1 MPRVLIVD
9 ADAEVRE
16 VLAYVFSHDGF
27 CVRVANQADAA
38 LRMAHAEPVDAV
50 VTALNLQPI
59 DGVELIQQLR
69 RIPGRAELPAVIFT
83 AMTQHDVLAR
93 CGGSLPP
100 GVVFHAKGG
109 APRKVVALV
118 RDLLGGTDSA

>member
-38 LRMAHAEPVDAV
+38 LRMAQAEPVDAV
-50 VTALNLQPI
+50 VTGLDLQPI
-59 DGVELIQQLR
+59 DGIELIAQLR
-69 RIPGRAELPAVIFT
+69 RLPGRAGLPAVIFT
-83 AMTQHDVLAR
+83 AMSQHEALAR

-109 APRKVVALV
+109 APRKVVAVV
-118 RDLLGGTDSA
+118 RDLVEGRAEG